1 MRFIQYEPLAEIS
14 ATADAYSDPIDI
26 SSVFAM
32 GMHAH
37 VLTGDAKGKA
47 YFQVSCDPI
56 GSTNPSNFVT
66 YGSGADLTGSAV
78 QAYSFTEVCA
88 NWVRIFWDHSSGTGT
103 LRVHLKTNGY

>member
-1 MRFIQYEPLAEIS
+1 MRFIQYEPFAEIV
-14 ATADAYSDPIDI
+14 ADLDAYSDPIEI

-37 VLTGDAKGKA
+37 VISGTAKGKCF
-47 YFQVSCDPI
+47 FQVSCDPI

-66 YGSGADLTGSAV
+66 YGSGADLTGSAT
-78 QAYSFTEVCA
+78 QAYSFTEVAA

-103 LRVHLKTNGY
+103 LRVHIKTNGY